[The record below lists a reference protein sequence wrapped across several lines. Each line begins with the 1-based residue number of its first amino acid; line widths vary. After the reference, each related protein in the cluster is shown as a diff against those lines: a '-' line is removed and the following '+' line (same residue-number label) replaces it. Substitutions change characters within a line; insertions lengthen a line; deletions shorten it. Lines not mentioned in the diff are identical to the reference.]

1 MLACLAVGGPRPAGG
16 VRVLIAHDF
25 MEMYGGAER
34 VTAVM
39 ADAFPDA
46 EVVSLLARDSVI
58 ERMGLAG
65 RVRSVLPPTET
76 LFRRY
81 RALAPVYPAL
91 TDLVRLDEAD
101 VLLTSSYAFVHRFR
115 TRNDAPQVCYC
126 HSPLRFAWSMK
137 GSYRR
142 EVAGG
147 LASRAVFDAVA
158 AGLRESDRRSSRRVH
173 AYLTQSPFVAD
184 QIERFY
190 GRVAEVIGAPVDT
203 DLFAPDG
210 SEPEDWFLMCGRLL
224 EPYKQPSIAIEAF
237 RRLPGRRLLVVGDG
251 PALERLRREA
261 PPNVEFTGHLGD
273 SEVAEAMRRCRAA
286 IFPSR
291 DDFGLVPVEVMA
303 SGRPVIAYA
312 GGGALHTVVEGVTGA
327 FFERQTAADVEAAV
341 RAFDESAYDP
351 AAIRAHALQWDRRIF
366 CRRLVTAVEDA
377 AVERR
382 ASFARPLRQPLLRR
396 DPVGELSRA

>member
-1 MLACLAVGGPRPAGG
+1 
-16 VRVLIAHDF
+16 
-25 MEMYGGAER
+25 METYGGAER

-39 ADAFPDA
+39 AGAFPDA

-58 ERMGLAG
+58 ERMGLSG
-65 RVRSVLPPTET
+65 RVRTLLPPTEA

-81 RALAPVYPAL
+81 RTLAPVYPAL

-137 GSYRR
+137 GSYKRQ
-142 EVAGG
+142 VAGG

-158 AGLRESDRRSSRRVH
+158 AGMREADRRSSRRVH
-173 AYLTQSPFVAD
+173 TYLTQSPFVAD

-190 GRVAEVIGAPVDT
+190 GRVASVIGAPVDT
-203 DLFAPDG
+203 ELFAPDG
-210 SEPEDWFLMCGRLL
+210 SEPEDWFLLCGRLL
-224 EPYKQPSIAIEAF
+224 EPYKQPSVAIDAF
-237 RRLPGRRLLVVGDG
+237 RRMPGRRLVVVGDG

-273 SEVAEAMRRCRAA
+273 RDVAEAMRRCRAA

-303 SGRPVIAYA
+303 SGRPVLAYA
-312 GGGALHTVVEGVTGA
+312 GGGALHTVIEGVTGS
-327 FFERQTAADVEAAV
+327 FFERQNAADVEAAV
-341 RAFDESAYDP
+341 RAFDSAEYDP
-351 AAIRAHALQWDRRIF
+351 ALIRAHALQWDTRIF
-366 CRRLVTAVEDA
+366 CRRLVAAVEDA
-377 AVERR
+377 ALERQHAFR
-382 ASFARPLRQPLLRR
+382 RPLRRPLLRR
-396 DPVGELSRA
+396 DAIGQLSRA